1 MHLRCIHAFFFLPGP
16 PNLVMSLQLEQSP
29 QLSLWQP
36 SHELQ
41 RLCRFEPTVGQC
53 NLFST

>member
-1 MHLRCIHAFFFLPGP
+1 MHLRSMHAFFFLPGP

-29 QLSLWQP
+29 QSSLWQP

-41 RLCRFEPTVGQC
+41 RLRRFEPTGGQ
-53 NLFST
+53 L